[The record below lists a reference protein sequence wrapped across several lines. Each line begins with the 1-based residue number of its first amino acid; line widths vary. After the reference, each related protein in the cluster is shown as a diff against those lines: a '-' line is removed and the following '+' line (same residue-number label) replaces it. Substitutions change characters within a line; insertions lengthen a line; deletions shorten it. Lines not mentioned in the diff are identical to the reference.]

1 MKKIT
6 VTICTGTTCYIMGAS
21 HLQRLEDELTPD
33 LRQRVEIVGSH
44 CLGRCEADAHGQAP
58 FVKVNDRLIAE
69 ATIQRVLAA
78 IQDEL

>member
-1 MKKIT
+1 MKAIT

-21 HLQRLEDELTPD
+21 HLQQLEEELPPD
-33 LRQRVEIVGSH
+33 LQARVKIVGSH

-69 ATIQRVLAA
+69 ATIERILAA